1 MMSQPI
7 SREDVLRLAPDASSA
22 KSGQELGQDR
32 KWMSRGGD
40 SQGLWGECQGS
51 GKLPYQVRVDL
62 SDLATKCSCPSRKFP
77 CKHALGLLLLHVEK
91 PVASTAPP
99 AWVVEWRAS
108 REARAAQVA
117 EKPKRATA
125 ASDPAASAKRR
136 GERWDRVKSGL
147 ADLKTWAEDL
157 VRVGIASAPG
167 KGFEFF
173 DHQARRLVD
182 AQAPGAARWVRELGS
197 CAAAGEGWQG
207 PFLER
212 LSLLHLMT
220 VAAERADSL
229 PSTVRAD
236 LEATLG
242 LTVAAA
248 ELDQLPALRDDWQ
261 VVSHEV
267 ELDDRL
273 RVQRH
278 WLFGR
283 KHRRTALH
291 LSFAHGNAPLDGR
304 LRLGESYDAELVFY
318 PGSGMRAALR
328 GDFAPAAEAPW
339 NGCDSLAELLD
350 RYAHGLADCPWLESL
365 GLPLVAVAPQRGSSG
380 WLLCDRAGEG
390 LPLRAAE
397 PSIMA
402 LLAVSGGNPVDIAV
416 EFDGR
421 SLRPMCLATSREFIN
436 LRLYSGEGVGL

>member
-1 MMSQPI
+1 M
-7 SREDVLRLAPDASSA
+7 
-22 KSGQELGQDR
+22 
-32 KWMSRGGD
+32 
-40 SQGLWGECQGS
+40 
-51 GKLPYQVRVDL
+51 
-62 SDLATKCSCPSRKFP
+62 
-77 CKHALGLLLLHVEK
+77 
-91 PVASTAPP
+91 
-99 AWVVEWRAS
+99 
-108 REARAAQVA
+108 
-117 EKPKRATA
+117 
-125 ASDPAASAKRR
+125 
-136 GERWDRVKSGL
+136 
-147 ADLKTWAEDL
+147 
-157 VRVGIASAPG
+157 
-167 KGFEFF
+167 
-173 DHQARRLVD
+173 QAYR
-182 AQAPGAARWVRELGS
+182 
-197 CAAAGEGWQG
+197 
-207 PFLER
+207 
-212 LSLLHLMT
+212 
-220 VAAERADSL
+220 
-229 PSTVRAD
+229 
-236 LEATLG
+236 
-242 LTVAAA
+242 
-248 ELDQLPALRDDWQ
+248 
-261 VVSHEV
+261 EV